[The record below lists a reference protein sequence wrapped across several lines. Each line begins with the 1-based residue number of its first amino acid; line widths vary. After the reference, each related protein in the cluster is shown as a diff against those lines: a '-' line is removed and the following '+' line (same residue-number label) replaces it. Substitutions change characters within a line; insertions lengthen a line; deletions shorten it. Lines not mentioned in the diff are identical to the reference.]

1 MLGNLAEKL
10 EGTMEEIAAVKAPV
24 DTRLQGSQINSGG

>member
-10 EGTMEEIAAVKAPV
+10 EGTMDEIASVQSGV
-24 DTRLQGSQINSGG
+24 DTRLQGSQQNKD